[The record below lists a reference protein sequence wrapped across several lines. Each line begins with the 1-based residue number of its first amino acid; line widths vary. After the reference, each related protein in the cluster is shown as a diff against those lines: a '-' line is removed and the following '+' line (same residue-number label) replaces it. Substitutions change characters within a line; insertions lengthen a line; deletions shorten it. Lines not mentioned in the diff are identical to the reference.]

1 MSLTQLNDQPIKQ
14 ATNQATEQ
22 SSQNTNL
29 VLAEKIHFTIA
40 VIVFIILA
48 IIAFLELFYYFY
60 YKHDPYK
67 GTLGYIF
74 NTDNSTVQSIDLGL
88 ILVSTIFSIALACVF
103 IFDKYAAYKYES
115 SKNQQV
121 SI

>member
-22 SSQNTNL
+22 SNQNTKL
-29 VLAEKIHFTIA
+29 ILAEKIHFTIA

-48 IIAFLELFYYFY
+48 IIAFLEWFYYFY
-60 YKHDPYK
+60 YKHDPYR

-74 NTDNSTVQSIDLGL
+74 NTDDSTVQSIDLGL

-103 IFDKYAAYKYES
+103 ISDKYS
-115 SKNQQV
+115 LKNMTF
-121 SI
+121 